1 MKITGLKVNHVVNPM
16 GYDLSTQTFS
26 WKYDAGAAQIFE
38 FTVSR
43 GADGSYGADVDDED
57 GARKLRK
64 VFGDSASLDISGEG
78 QVTLAFDM
86 AEAAGIAKARVQVAS
101 DADFIN
107 LIHDSGFSKEVSHVG
122 YGTTLTLNAR
132 TRYYWRV
139 QAQTIE
145 GAHMISTTATFETGK
160 LNEPWTARWLA
171 IPDLDGGSPIVRK
184 TFTVDRPVKR
194 VVGYMCGLGLY
205 ECYMNGKLMNDG
217 YLQPG
222 YHNYNTW
229 LQYQTFDMTDAVTVG
244 ENVMA
249 FLLGA
254 GWYKGRFGISG
265 GTVNT
270 YGENYQLLCEI
281 HVTYTDGT
289 EAVIGSD
296 ESFLN
301 STGPV
306 LMSNIYDG
314 EIYDATKEPAGWM
327 LPGYVSVEA
336 DDRMCEAVAVAMDTH
351 LPGAAPATA
360 QPLWRPTTCAAP
372 ERYEKLSERLSVP
385 VINKETM
392 APVGIFRTPSGKY
405 ILDMGQNMTG
415 WLTFKDTLSAGSR
428 VTLRHVEL
436 LRDGEPC
443 RDNLTDALQTFEYI
457 SAGDGRLVRPH
468 FTYFGFRYVVLEG
481 FPENVSAGD
490 FSGWNLYSDLETVG
504 ALTTGHEGVNQFIRN
519 ARWSQRDN
527 FLDHPTDCPQRAE
540 RLGWT
545 GDAQMYCPTAC
556 YTMDCASFYRKY
568 MRDVNE
574 EQDHHDGIVSFI
586 VPRADRPRPAEEVRE
601 ISDMSS
607 AAWSDVATIIP
618 WILYRFYGDKNML
631 SEQYAGMK
639 AWVDSIR
646 RKDMADGGKQLWQ
659 TGFHFGDWL
668 ALDNPEPGPF
678 GLTDKFYIASCYYFY
693 STKLLARAAAVLEIE
708 ADRRT
713 YGVFAEE
720 IRQAIVD
727 EYFDEHGLCRIHTQT
742 AYVLAIYMDIISGA
756 ALMENGR
763 LLADQIRNNG
773 CHLDTGFVGTPYLC
787 PALTKAG
794 QNALAVELLLKEDF
808 PSWLYQVKRGAT
820 TVWESW
826 GALDEI
832 LKGTNGPSLNHYA
845 FGSIVEWLYS
855 DVCGIRPGTCGWGE
869 GFKCLTMTP
878 HPDAR
883 LGFARACVD
892 TQAGKVA
899 LKWRC
904 MPNGTVQ
911 YRIEC

>member
-1 MKITGLKVNHVVNPM
+1 MNITGMKVNHVANPM

-26 WKYDAGAAQIFE
+26 WKYDAEAPKIFE
-38 FTVSR
+38 FT
-43 GADGSYGADVDDED
+43 GALAEGGICTEKF
-57 GARKLRK
+57 RET
-64 VFGDSASLDISGEG
+64 FGDSASLDITRDGR
-78 QVTLAFDM
+78 VALTLDM
-86 AEAAGIAKARVQVAS
+86 SKAAGIVKARVQVA
-101 DADFIN
+101 ADPDFMDI
-107 LIHDSGFSKEVSHVG
+107 IHDSGFSEDVSHVG
-122 YGTTLTLNAR
+122 YGTALALDAR
-132 TRYYWRV
+132 TRYYWRA
-139 QAQTIE
+139 QAQTAD
-145 GAHMISTTATFETGK
+145 GASIISPTATFETGK
-160 LNEPWTARWLA
+160 LDEPWTARWLA
-171 IPDLDGGSPIVRK
+171 IPDFDGGSPVVRK

-205 ECYMNGKLMNDG
+205 ECYMNGKLINDG

-222 YHNYNTW
+222 YHNYNIW
-229 LQYQTFDMTDAVTVG
+229 LQYQTFDMTDAVTLG
-244 ENVMA
+244 ENVIA

-270 YGENYQLLCEI
+270 YGENYQLLCEVHI
-281 HVTYTDGT
+281 TYTDGT
-289 EAVIGSD
+289 ETVIGSD
-296 ESFLN
+296 ESFM
-301 STGPV
+301 TCPGPV

-314 EIYDATKEPAGWM
+314 EIYDATKEPSGWKHS
-327 LPGYVSVEA
+327 G
-336 DDRMCEAVAVAMDTH
+336 H
-351 LPGAAPATA
+351 
-360 QPLWRPTTCAAP
+360 AAP
-372 ERYEKLSERLSVP
+372 ERFEKLCERLSVP
-385 VINKETM
+385 VVNKETM
-392 APVGIFRTPSGKY
+392 APAGILRTPSGKC

-415 WLTFKDTLSAGSR
+415 WVTFKDTLNRGQR

-436 LRDGEPC
+436 LKDGEPC

-481 FPENVSAGD
+481 FPEDVSAEA

-504 ALTTGHEGVNQFIRN
+504 QLTTGHAGVNQFIRN

-556 YTMDCASFYRKY
+556 YTMDSAAFYRKY
-568 MRDVNE
+568 MRDINE
-574 EQDHHDGIVSFI
+574 EQAHHDGIVSFI
-586 VPRADRPRPAEEVRE
+586 VPRADRPRPADEVRE

-618 WILYRFYGDKNML
+618 WTLYRFYGDKNML
-631 SEQYAGMK
+631 AEQYAGMK
-639 AWVDSIR
+639 AWVDAIR
-646 RKDMADGGKQLWQ
+646 RKDEADGGRYLWQ

-668 ALDNPEPGPF
+668 ALDNPKPGPF
-678 GLTDKFYIASCYYFY
+678 GLTDKYYIASCYYYY
-693 STKLLARAAAVLEIE
+693 STKLLARAAEVLGIE
-708 ADRRT
+708 ADSRT
-713 YGVFAEE
+713 YGALAGK
-720 IRQAIVD
+720 IRQAIAD
-727 EYFDEHGLCRIHTQT
+727 EYFDEHGICRIHTQT
-742 AYVLAIYMDIISGA
+742 AYVLAIYMDIVSGE
-756 ALMENGR
+756 ALVENGR
-763 LLADQIRNNG
+763 LLADKIRKNG

-794 QNALAVELLLKEDF
+794 QNPLAVELLLREDF

-832 LKGTNGPSLNHYA
+832 LNGTNGPSLNHYT

-855 DVCGIRPGTCGWGE
+855 DVCGIHPGADVHGAA
-869 GFKCLTMTP
+869 FKRLTMRP

-892 TQAGKVA
+892 TQAGRVA
-899 LKWRC
+899 LEWHC
-904 MPNGTVQ
+904 MSDGSVR